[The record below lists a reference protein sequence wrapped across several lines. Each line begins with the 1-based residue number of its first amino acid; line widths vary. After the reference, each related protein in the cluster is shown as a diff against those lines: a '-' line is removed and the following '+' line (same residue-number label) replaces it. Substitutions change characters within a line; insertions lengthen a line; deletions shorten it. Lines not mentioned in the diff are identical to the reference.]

1 MIKSAKAESVPV
13 SDERESAH
21 PGWWAA
27 MTVLVTAW
35 IGIPMA
41 LPVAAALP
49 WVLFN
54 WRRGH
59 DAPSIAPTIR
69 WCIAVWCTTVAMSAL
84 AGERAVRAVPFGAE
98 TVVRARAWLDGTGGA
113 APSLVLMGALAVLMI
128 ATAIPLRGV
137 IASVVL
143 ANALAITAI
152 HASVIFANSTNLLH
166 ASLVAMP
173 LWTALWL
180 VGIILLL
187 DPLASE
193 GMAAV
198 RNSQAPERKRVMT
211 AAVLILLA
219 FVTRFALAGLMTNL
233 AHQVARS

>member
-1 MIKSAKAESVPV
+1 
-13 SDERESAH
+13 
-21 PGWWAA
+21 
-27 MTVLVTAW
+27 MTRLVTAW

-59 DAPSIAPTIR
+59 DSPSIAPTIR
-69 WCIAVWCTTVAMSAL
+69 WCIAGCCTTVAMSAL

-113 APSLVLMGALAVLMI
+113 APSLALMGALAVLMI

-180 VGIILLL
+180 VGMIL
-187 DPLASE
+187 PPAPPPFR
-193 GMAAV
+193 GMAGG
-198 RNSQAPERKRVMT
+198 RQ
-211 AAVLILLA
+211 
-219 FVTRFALAGLMTNL
+219 FA
-233 AHQVARS
+233 S